1 MTLVKPFKILLM
13 EAGWNDDSRTH
24 QQQSLICRELVSEV
38 PVCPGH
44 PWSMPSLVCP
54 SLLSKLVDSAKNRV
68 FPHSI
73 LEFGNPGL
81 AEGYVIDSHIQF
93 DFPRSS

>member
-1 MTLVKPFKILLM
+1 MVKPFKILLTK
-13 EAGWNDDSRTH
+13 ARWNNNSRTH
-24 QQQSLICRELVSEV
+24 QQQSLVCRELVSEV

-44 PWSMPSLVCP
+44 LRSMPSLMRP
-54 SLLSKLVDSAKNRV
+54 SLLSKLVYSVMNGV

-73 LEFGNPGL
+73 LEFGKPGL
-81 AEGYVIDSHIQF
+81 AEDNVIDSHIQF

>member
-1 MTLVKPFKILLM
+1 MKPFKVLLM
-13 EAGWNDDSRTH
+13 EAGWNDNSRTH
-24 QQQSLICRELVSEV
+24 KQQSLICRELVSEV
-38 PVCPGH
+38 PVRPGH
-44 PWSMPSLVCP
+44 LRSMPSLVWP
-54 SLLSKLVDSAKNRV
+54 PLLSKLVDSAKNGV